1 MKEVEPIIVQS
12 VEVVST
18 KGGTAL
24 FLLTKEKT
32 IVIQVDTTIGEALL
46 AAQNGKQPER
56 PQTHDCMVNLLVG
69 LEAKVSHIV
78 IVDAQDG
85 VFFARIVVKQESVVA
100 KKIAEIDAR
109 PSDALVLA
117 LKTKC
122 PIFLNRKVLDAC
134 EDMSD
139 TLARLRKKS

>member
-1 MKEVEPIIVQS
+1 MQEVDPIAVQS
-12 VEVVST
+12 VEIVST

-24 FLLTKEKT
+24 FLITKEKT
-32 IVIQVDTTIGEALL
+32 IVIQVDGAIGEALL
-46 AAQNGKQPER
+46 SAQNGKQPER
-56 PQTHDCMVNLLVG
+56 PQTHDCMFNLLAG
-69 LEAKVSHIV
+69 LDAKVSHVV

-85 VFFARIVVKQESVVA
+85 VFFARIIVKQDGPIA

-117 LKTKC
+117 LKSKC
-122 PIFLNRKVLDAC
+122 PIFLHRKVLDAC
-134 EDMSD
+134 EDMAD

>member
-1 MKEVEPIIVQS
+1 MKEVEPIVVRS

-24 FLLTKEKT
+24 FLVTEGKT
-32 IVIQVDTTIGEALL
+32 IVIQVDASIGEALIS
-46 AAQNGKQPER
+46 AQNGKQPER

-69 LEAKVSHIV
+69 LDATISHVV

-85 VFFARIVVKQESVVA
+85 VFFARIVVKQEGVVA
-100 KKIAEIDAR
+100 KKVAEIDAR

-122 PIFLNRKVLDAC
+122 PIYLNRKVLDAC
-134 EDMSD
+134 EDMAE
-139 TLARLRKKS
+139 TLARLRKKT

>member
-1 MKEVEPIIVQS
+1 MKEVEPIVVRN

-24 FLLTKEKT
+24 FLVTDEKT
-32 IVIQVDTTIGEALL
+32 IVIQVDATIGEILL
-46 AAQNGKQPER
+46 SAQNGKQPER

-69 LEAKVSHIV
+69 LDAAVSHVV

-85 VFFARIVVKQESVVA
+85 VFFARIVVKQEGLVA
-100 KKIAEIDAR
+100 KKVAEIDAR

-122 PIFLNRKVLDAC
+122 PIYLNRKVLDAF
-134 EDMSD
+134 EDMAE
-139 TLARLRKKS
+139 TLARLRKKT